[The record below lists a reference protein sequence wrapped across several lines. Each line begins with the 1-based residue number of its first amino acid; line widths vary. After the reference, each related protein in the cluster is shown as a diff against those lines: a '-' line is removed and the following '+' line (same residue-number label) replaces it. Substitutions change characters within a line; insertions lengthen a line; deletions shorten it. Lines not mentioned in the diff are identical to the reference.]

1 MQNDKNVIV
10 LPLSVL
16 EELVAIPAN
25 VASPH
30 GGLENDLLGTYTGL
44 DLVLE
49 SRLHH
54 SIIQRK
60 LTPRL
65 GLVTPGLEKEL
76 GNALTECLPN
86 SEDWVV
92 FQPYQAFSKVSARF
106 SSQAITGPAFAN
118 NEEWLNIGVEYVETR
133 KCSYQINMHLFA
145 TKLSSPSIPDY
156 CLPAIDSRVD
166 ASRSMLASTSLLV
179 LQWIPPPSKEAA
191 RPKDT
196 RTSRRK

>member
-16 EELVAIPAN
+16 EELVAISPTI
-25 VASPH
+25 ASPH
-30 GGLENDLLGTYTGL
+30 GGLENDLLGSYTGL

-65 GLVTPGLEKEL
+65 GLVTPGLENGL
-76 GNALTECLPN
+76 SAALTECLPN

-118 NEEWLNIGVEYVETR
+118 NEEWLTIGVEYVESR
-133 KCSYQINMHLFA
+133 ESNYRNMHLFI
-145 TKLSSPSIPDY
+145 TKFVLAQCSRLLSASDFFHRG
-156 CLPAIDSRVD
+156 RV
-166 ASRSMLASTSLLV
+166 
-179 LQWIPPPSKEAA
+179 Q
-191 RPKDT
+191 
-196 RTSRRK
+196 

>member
-1 MQNDKNVIV
+1 MQIDKNMII

-16 EELVAIPAN
+16 DELVAIPST

-30 GGLENDLLGTYTGL
+30 GGLENDLLGPYTGL

-76 GNALTECLPN
+76 CIALKECLPAN
-86 SEDWVV
+86 EDWAV
-92 FQPYQAFSKVSARF
+92 FQPYQALSKVSARF
-106 SSQAITGPAFAN
+106 SAQAITGPAFAN
-118 NEEWLNIGVEYVETR
+118 NEQWLDIEVNYVEAC
-133 KCSYQINMHLFA
+133 K
-145 TKLSSPSIPDY
+145 
-156 CLPAIDSRVD
+156 
-166 ASRSMLASTSLLV
+166 
-179 LQWIPPPSKEAA
+179 
-191 RPKDT
+191 
-196 RTSRRK
+196 